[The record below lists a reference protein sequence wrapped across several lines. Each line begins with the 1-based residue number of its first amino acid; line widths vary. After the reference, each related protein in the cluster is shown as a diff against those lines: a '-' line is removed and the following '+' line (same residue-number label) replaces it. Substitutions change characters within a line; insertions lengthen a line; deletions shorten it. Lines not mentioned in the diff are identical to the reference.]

1 MAPSPCLALDLAA
14 SPDTGVAHQ
23 VITTGNTTRSDTLTT
38 TGASEE
44 EAEVEEVEG
53 LAVAGEEEEEEEVV
67 EVEGMEGSLEW
78 ITLGRRHRVK
88 MQLLRRLKPCW
99 PRCGWRTRR

>member
-1 MAPSPCLALDLAA
+1 M
-14 SPDTGVAHQ
+14 
-23 VITTGNTTRSDTLTT
+23 IRGNTSSPATPTT

-44 EAEVEEVEG
+44 GAEVEEAGG
-53 LAVAGEEEEEEEVV
+53 LAVAVEEEEEEVV
-67 EVEGMEGSLEW
+67 GMEGSLEW

-99 PRCGWRTRR
+99 PR

>member
-23 VITTGNTTRSDTLTT
+23 VITPGNTTRLDTLTT

-53 LAVAGEEEEEEEVV
+53 LAVAGGEEV
-67 EVEGMEGSLEW
+67 EVEVEVGDMEGSLEW
-78 ITLGRRHRVK
+78 ITLARRHRVK
-88 MQLLRRLKPCW
+88 MQLLRRLKLCW
-99 PRCGWRTRR
+99 PR